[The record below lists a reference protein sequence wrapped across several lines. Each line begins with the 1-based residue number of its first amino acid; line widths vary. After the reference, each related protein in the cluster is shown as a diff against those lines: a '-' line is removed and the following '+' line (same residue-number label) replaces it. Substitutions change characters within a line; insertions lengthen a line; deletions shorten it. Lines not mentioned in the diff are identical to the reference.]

1 MKYFDLN
8 KENLLKIYE
17 LASLIYFIGR
27 AIFKNCLNSFLE
39 IEPEPFAKG
48 GQVCSPQ
55 KVDHQYD

>member
-39 IEPEPFAKG
+39 TEPEPSAKG
-48 GQVCSPQ
+48 GQVRPIL
-55 KVDHQYD
+55 